1 MKTEEMLKQKI
12 VDARMELAML
22 MNFASQK
29 MDDSSFNLLESK
41 IKQIHIYDLNKDF
54 EMSLSETTKLIK
66 ELREHDYE

>member
-54 EMSLSETTKLIK
+54 EMSLSETRKLIK

>member
-41 IKQIHIYDLNKDF
+41 IKQIHLYDLNKDF
-54 EMSLSETTKLIK
+54 EMSLSETRKLIK

>member
-41 IKQIHIYDLNKDF
+41 IKQIHLYDLNKDF